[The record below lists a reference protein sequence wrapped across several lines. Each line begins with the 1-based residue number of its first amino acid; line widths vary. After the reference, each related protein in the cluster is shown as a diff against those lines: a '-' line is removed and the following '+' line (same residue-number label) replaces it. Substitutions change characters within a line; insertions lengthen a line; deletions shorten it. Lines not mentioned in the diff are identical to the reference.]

1 MASGSTIDALGQ
13 FELHPIFGSFGE
25 ALRLSQA
32 PLFMAIS
39 SAVVL
44 AFLYF
49 GMKPKAVVPGR
60 LQAAAEV
67 SYDFVR
73 GLAVDTIG
81 EEKGTAFFPFI
92 FALFFFIL
100 AGNYIG
106 LLPFSYT
113 FTSHIAVTFAMAITV
128 FIICILTSLRFQGL
142 GFFKHFMP
150 EGAPVALSPILI
162 PIEILSYISRPIS
175 LSIRLFAN
183 MVAGHVLL
191 EVFASFTIM
200 LAGLGVVGDVLA
212 VTPLV
217 LNIALTALELLVGL
231 LQAYVFAILTCI
243 YLREAVDH

>member
-25 ALRLSQA
+25 ALCFSQA
-32 PLFMAIS
+32 PLYMVIS
-39 SAVVL
+39 VAVVL
-44 AFLYF
+44 AFLYV

-67 SYDFVR
+67 SYEFVH

-81 EEKGTAFFPFI
+81 EKGTAFFPFV

-113 FTSHIAVTFAMAITV
+113 FTSHIAVTFALAITV
-128 FIICILTSLRFQGL
+128 FIICILTSLRFQGV
-142 GFFKHFMP
+142 GFLKHFMP
-150 EGAPVALSPILI
+150 EGAPIALSPILV

-200 LAGLGVVGDVLA
+200 LAGLGVVGDALA
-212 VTPLV
+212 IAPLV

-243 YLREAVDH
+243 YLREAVAH

>member
-32 PLFMAIS
+32 PLYMVIS

-44 AFLYF
+44 AFLYI

-67 SYDFVR
+67 SYDFVH
-73 GLAVDTIG
+73 GLAIDTIG

-128 FIICILTSLRFQGL
+128 FILCILTSLRFQGMS
-142 GFFKHFMP
+142 FFKHFMP
-150 EGAPVALSPILI
+150 EGAPMALSPILV